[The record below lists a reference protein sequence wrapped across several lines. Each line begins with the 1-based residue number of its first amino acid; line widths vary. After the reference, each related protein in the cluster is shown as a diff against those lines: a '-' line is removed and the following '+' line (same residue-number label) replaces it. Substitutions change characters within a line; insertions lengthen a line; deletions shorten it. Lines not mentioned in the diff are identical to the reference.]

1 MKPFWTLAG
10 RHWAPSLPSWEMV
23 ATIGHERI
31 AGLVG
36 AGVLRE
42 VAIRPFE
49 QVPCPSCRWHARVI
63 WEPAGAVLICE
74 EEMCGQAVEVGAAP
88 YRLSTDA
95 NELARRV
102 AEALALEGTPGTGDS
117 IIPLGRRRL
126 GEEMV
131 AFDLCPGPAYAGFE
145 DALYRLAR
153 GGPRVRVLLVPD
165 SARIRADALPEIA
178 GVELVWV
185 GLDEVLVIDRDVRA
199 DLRALFARRQFPG
212 FTLELP
218 FDGLAIEPGGV
229 SWRGAAVT
237 LKPRA
242 LRLLRALATHHPGVA
257 PRAQLWREL
266 FPEEHTRGGEVA
278 RGVNPDSLDSRLR
291 QAVAEVRAA
300 LGDDV
305 VDNAR
310 GGERAGGYRLA
321 LGAKQLRA
329 A

>member
-1 MKPFWTLAG
+1 MKPFWALAG

-23 ATIGHERI
+23 AAVGHERV
-31 AGLVG
+31 GHLVG

-49 QVPCPSCRWHARVI
+49 RVPCPACRWDARVI

-74 EEMCGQAVEVGAAP
+74 EEMCGQVVELGPAP
-88 YRLSTDA
+88 YRLSTDGG
-95 NELARRV
+95 ELVRRV
-102 AEALALEGTPGTGDS
+102 AEALALEGTPGTGETV
-117 IIPLGRRRL
+117 IPLGRRRL
-126 GEEMV
+126 GDEIV
-131 AFDLCPGPAYAGFE
+131 AFDLCAHPGRAGFQ

-153 GGPRVRVLLVPD
+153 SGPRVRVLVVPD
-165 SARIRADALPEIA
+165 SARIPADALSEIA

-185 GLDEVLVIDRDVRA
+185 GLDEVLVVDRGLRA
-199 DLRALFARRQFPG
+199 DLRPLLARRQFPG
-212 FTLELP
+212 FTVELP

-229 SWRGAAVT
+229 SWRGAAVP

-242 LRLLRALATHHPGVA
+242 LRLLRALATHHPAVA
-257 PRAQLWREL
+257 TRAQLWREVW
-266 FPEEHTRGGEVA
+266 PEDHTRTGEVA
-278 RGVNPDSLDSRLR
+278 RGMNPDLLDSRLR

-321 LGAKQLRA
+321 LASNQLRA

>member
-23 ATIGHERI
+23 TAIGHERV
-31 AGLVG
+31 ARLV
-36 AGVLRE
+36 AAAVLRE

-49 QVPCPSCRWHARVI
+49 QVPCPACRWNARVI
-63 WEPAGAVLICE
+63 WEAGGAVLICE
-74 EEMCGQAVEVGAAP
+74 GEMGCEAVDLGTAP

-95 NELARRV
+95 SELARRV
-102 AEALALEGTPGTGDS
+102 AEALSLEGTPGVGDTVV
-117 IIPLGRRRL
+117 PLGRRRL

-131 AFDLCPGPAYAGFE
+131 AFDLCPHPGRAGFE

-153 GGPRVRVLLVPD
+153 SGPRVRVLLVPD
-165 SARIRADALPEIA
+165 SSRIPADALPEIA

-185 GLDEVLVIDRDVRA
+185 GLDEVLVVEQGVRA
-199 DLRALFARRQFPG
+199 DLRALLVRRRFPG
-212 FTLELP
+212 FTLEPP
-218 FDGLAIEPGGV
+218 FDGLAIEPSGV
-229 SWRGAAVT
+229 SWRGSAVT

-257 PRAQLWREL
+257 PRAQLWKEV
-266 FPEEHTRGGEVA
+266 FPEEHTRTGEVA
-278 RGVNPDSLDSRLR
+278 RGVNPDLLDSRLR

-321 LGAKQLRA
+321 LAAKQLRA

>member
-23 ATIGHERI
+23 AALGHDRI
-31 AGLVG
+31 EGLVA

-63 WEPAGAVLICE
+63 WEPTGAVLICE
-74 EEMCGQAVEVGAAP
+74 GEMGCEAVELGPAP
-88 YRLSTDA
+88 YRLSTDPS
-95 NELARRV
+95 ELARRV
-102 AEALALEGTPGTGDS
+102 AEALALDGAPGTGDS
-117 IIPLGRRRL
+117 MVPLGRRRL

-131 AFDLCPGPAYAGFE
+131 AFDLCPHPGRAGFE
-145 DALYRLAR
+145 DAIYRLAR
-153 GGPRVRVLLVPD
+153 SGPRVRVLLVPD
-165 SARIRADALPEIA
+165 SARIPADALPEIA

-185 GLDEVLVIDRDVRA
+185 GLDEVLVVDRGLRA
-199 DLRALFARRQFPG
+199 DLRPLLLRRQFPG

-218 FDGLAIEPGGV
+218 FDGLAIEASSV
-229 SWRGAAVT
+229 SWRGAAVA

-257 PRAQLWREL
+257 PRAQLWREV
-266 FPEEHTRGGEVA
+266 FPEEHTRTGEVA
-278 RGVNPDSLDSRLR
+278 RGVNPDGLDSRLR

-321 LGAKQLRA
+321 LTAKQLRA